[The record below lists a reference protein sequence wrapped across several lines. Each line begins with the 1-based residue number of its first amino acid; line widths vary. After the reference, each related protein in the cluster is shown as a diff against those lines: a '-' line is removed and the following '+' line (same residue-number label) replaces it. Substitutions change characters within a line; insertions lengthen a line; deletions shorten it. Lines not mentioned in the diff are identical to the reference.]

1 MDKKIKISPELTSFI
16 NSVGNFIQYWG
27 FKQIHGKTWALIYL
41 YHRPLSSQ
49 ELKDILNISKAQLSK
64 TIKTLEQYHLIKPNG
79 SGENGV
85 YFYTAEMDFMKA
97 IMHVLKTREAKFIDE
112 ALKNIKNLS
121 SAKLNT
127 EINQKNLV
135 KLQSIVK
142 MADSG
147 LKSILNFRVFDFQ
160 SWKIFKK

>member
-1 MDKKIKISPELTSFI
+1 MSKSGQISKELTAFI
-16 NSVGNFIQYWG
+16 NSVGDFIQYWG

-64 TIKTLEQYHLIKPNG
+64 TIKTLEQYKLISTDG

-85 YFYTAEMDFMKA
+85 YFYKAEMDFMKA
-97 IMHVLKTREAKFIDE
+97 IMQVLKTREAKFIDE
-112 ALKNIKNLS
+112 ALKNIKSLTGT
-121 SAKLNT
+121 KFKH
-127 EINQKNLV
+127 EINQTNLA

-142 MADSG
+142 MADGG
-147 LKSILNFRVFDFQ
+147 LKSILNFKVFDFK
-160 SWKIFKK
+160 SWKIFK